1 MALGVGGEQWC
12 LALGTSISSWRRRAT
27 APYAPFG
34 DDDRLSDGP
43 ITVGEERRTAYGA
56 SGERPWR
63 ASDLASGDGE
73 WVGGGEV
80 ARRGETNT
88 AHARA

>member
-1 MALGVGGEQWC
+1 MALGRAMTQVGGGIGRW
-12 LALGTSISSWRRRAT
+12 G
-27 APYAPFG
+27 
-34 DDDRLSDGP
+34 LSDGP

-80 ARRGETNT
+80 VRRGETNT